1 MNNKLVELF
10 NLDNTEPVNLD
21 PAAAAEIAGDSEAM
35 QALKTTVNNMDK
47 IDAALPQVLGLEA
60 SEKEMDDIAQM
71 ATEGY
76 QQLMELGMNV
86 ETRHAAEVFG
96 AASNMLG
103 HALTAKKNKLEK
115 KLKMIELQLKKA
127 ALDQKVEA
135 KNEEVGA
142 TPIGEGRALDR
153 NELLK
158 ILTAKK
164 DEQ

>member
-86 ETRHAAEVFG
+86 ETRQAAEIFTAG
-96 AASNMLG
+96 AG
-103 HALTAKKNKLEK
+103 
-115 KLKMIELQLKKA
+115 I
-127 ALDQKVEA
+127 
-135 KNEEVGA
+135 GA
-142 TPIGEGRALDR
+142 GCGTSWNG
-153 NELLK
+153 
-158 ILTAKK
+158 
-164 DEQ
+164 